1 MSTMEVV
8 YSAEPGLR
16 HPGRLLRAMVNDLVV
31 SRELAW
37 YLLRRNLRA
46 QYRQSILGY
55 FWILIQPLIA
65 TVVWLAVQAS
75 GVLNLGV
82 GHIDYPIYL
91 LVGTTLW
98 QSFVEA
104 LSAPLSHLTSSKTML
119 SKLNF
124 PRESL
129 VLAGAGE
136 VLVNLAARLA
146 LLAVVLVMFRVP
158 VHPTALL
165 SLVGVVALIAFGL
178 TLGLLLVPMGLLYLD
193 VQRGL
198 VAITS
203 LWFLITPI
211 VYPQPTSGPLALIGS
226 LNPATPLVVAT
237 RDWLLVGS
245 TSHALGFV
253 VVSALTCI
261 GLLFAWVLYRVS
273 MPHVIARMPA
283 K

>member
-1 MSTMEVV
+1 VV
-8 YSAEPGLR
+8 YSSEPSLR
-16 HPGRLLRAMVNDLVV
+16 RPGRLLRQMLADLVV

-46 QYRQSILGY
+46 QYRQSLLGY
-55 FWILIQPLIA
+55 LWILIQPLIA

-75 GVLNLGV
+75 GVLNLGT
-82 GHIDYPIYL
+82 GQIDYPIFL

-104 LSAPLSHLTSSKTML
+104 LSAPLTHVTQSKTML

-124 PRESL
+124 PREAL

-146 LLAVVLVMFRVP
+146 LLAAVLVIFRVP

-165 SLVGVVALIAFGL
+165 SLVGVGALIAFGL
-178 TLGLLLVPMGLLYLD
+178 TLGLLLVPTGLLYLD
-193 VQRGL
+193 IQRGL
-198 VAITS
+198 PAVTS
-203 LWFLITPI
+203 LWFLITPV
-211 VYPQPTSGPLALIGS
+211 VYPQPSSGPLALIGS
-226 LNPATPLVVAT
+226 LNPATPLIAAT

-245 TSHALGFV
+245 TSQGLGFLF
-253 VVSALTCI
+253 VSALTCV
-261 GLLFAWVLYRVS
+261 GLLIAWVLYRVS